1 MGGSSLCSFN
11 ISLQWRLIIIWI
23 RTIFDIDVETAFE
36 EKPWKFPGADI
47 SDFFNFGLDEEKWK
61 DFCKQL
67 VTPFL
72 TFGSAYSL
80 FTIYKQ
86 SIKQE
91 FFYRQDQLRL
101 ESTMK
106 SRIRVYESGRSEQVN
121 YDPIMENNILLYL

>member
-1 MGGSSLCSFN
+1 
-11 ISLQWRLIIIWI
+11 
-23 RTIFDIDVETAFE
+23 VETAFE

-67 VTPFL
+67 VSPFL
-72 TFGSAYSL
+72 TFGSAYNL
-80 FTIYKQ
+80 FTIYNQ

-101 ESTMK
+101 ESTMQ